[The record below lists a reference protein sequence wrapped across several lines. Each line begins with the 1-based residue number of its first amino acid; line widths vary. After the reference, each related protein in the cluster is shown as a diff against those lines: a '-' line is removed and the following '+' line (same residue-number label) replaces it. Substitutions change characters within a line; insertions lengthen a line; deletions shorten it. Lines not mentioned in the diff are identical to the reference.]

1 MELSF
6 HGADRDVTG
15 SCHLLECAGKR
26 LLIDCGMFQG
36 GRELEDENSA
46 PLGFDAAAVDFLLLT
61 HAHLDHCGRL
71 PLLAKRGFR
80 GEIIATSA
88 TRELAQI
95 VMQDAAHMAEDDAAW
110 QARRAGE
117 RGNDRGDT
125 NNRSDNGGRM
135 VQPAVPLY
143 TQADVGSAMAR
154 FGRVAA
160 YGAEIELAP
169 GLRVSFHDAGHILG
183 SAHVLV
189 QVTENGR
196 ARRVLFSGDI
206 GGAGRPIIRDPDPP
220 AAEIVLM
227 ETTYGDRN
235 HRSTAESV
243 TELVGVIAAT
253 IARGGNVVIP
263 SFALERSQEIL
274 YSLRAAIV
282 SGALPPQLPV
292 YVDSPMAVSATEV
305 YRKHPEC
312 YDAEAAALM
321 AGGTDLFGFPG
332 LRLVRATSDSM
343 AINRI
348 VGGSVI
354 IAGSGMCTGGRVR
367 HHLVHNLPRA
377 DASIVFVGYAAN
389 GTPARRIIDGAR
401 SIVLFGEEVP
411 VHAQVHTINGFSAHA
426 DQSELLRWH
435 ARVGGAERT
444 MLVHGEQGAM
454 STFAALLPGVPVAMP
469 GPGDRLT
476 L

>member
-15 SCHLLECAGKR
+15 SCHLLECAGKL

-36 GRELEDENSA
+36 GRELEEENAA

-80 GEIIATSA
+80 GEIIATAA

-95 VMQDAAHMAEDDAAW
+95 VMQDAAHMAEDDAGW
-110 QARRAGE
+110 
-117 RGNDRGDT
+117 
-125 NNRSDNGGRM
+125 RSRHGRNG
-135 VQPAVPLY
+135 QPVTPLY
-143 TQADVGSAMAR
+143 TQADVTAAMAR

-160 YGAEIELAP
+160 YDAQIELAP
-169 GLRVSFHDAGHILG
+169 ELRVSFHDAGHILG

-206 GGAGRPIIRDPDPP
+206 GGAGRPIIRDPAPP

-227 ETTYGDRN
+227 ETTYGDRS
-235 HRSTAESV
+235 HRSPADSVAE
-243 TELVGVIAAT
+243 LIGVISAT

-305 YRKHPEC
+305 YRAHPEC
-312 YDAEAAALM
+312 YDADAAALF
-321 AGGTDLFGFPG
+321 ASGRDLFGFAG
-332 LRLVRATSDSM
+332 LRLVRVTSESM

-348 VGGSVI
+348 GGGAVI
-354 IAGSGMCTGGRVR
+354 MAGSGMCTGGRVR
-367 HHLVHNLPRA
+367 HHLVHNLPRP
-377 DASIVFVGYAAN
+377 DASIVFVGYAAQ

-401 SIVLFGEEVP
+401 AINLFGEEVP
-411 VHAQVHTINGFSAHA
+411 VRAQVHTINGFSAHA
-426 DQSELLRWH
+426 DQGELLRWH

-444 MLVHGEQGAM
+444 VLVHGEQGAM
-454 STFAALLPGVPVAMP
+454 SAFAALLPGVPVSMP
-469 GPGDRLT
+469 APGERLA